1 MSHITSNHTTLQP
14 EDDSDGQDEG
24 QIDEDHE
31 SEGGGTEKLDPAK
44 LDAEG
49 GPDDDS
55 MGESDD
61 KEEEESSS
69 GRVEPNAELFRQS
82 HLGIQTGPL
91 RQAAGSQ
98 GGGGGD
104 GSRARE
110 ARGFG
115 GIAGLAGVDLG
126 YREGMPL
133 GQLAGSKSVGE
144 QAG

>member
-1 MSHITSNHTTLQP
+1 MSHTTSNHTTLQP
-14 EDDSDGQDEG
+14 EDDSDDQDEG
-24 QIDEDHE
+24 QIDEDYD
-31 SEGGGTEKLDPAK
+31 SEGGGTEQLDPAK
-44 LDAEG
+44 VDAEG
-49 GPDDDS
+49 GPDDGS

-61 KEEEESSS
+61 KEEEESSP
-69 GRVEPNAELFRQS
+69 GRAEPNTELFRQS

-91 RQAAGSQ
+91 RQASGGQ
-98 GGGGGD
+98 DGGGGD
-104 GSRARE
+104 GSRSRE

-133 GQLAGSKSVGE
+133 GQLAGRKSVGE